1 MVLAMVVMTSR
12 RLKNSSMPLP
22 PKATASTKTEMIPHW
37 THRAFFRV
45 PVLGSTFWIHS
56 GHRPLG
62 VPWMV
67 DFSEVYMHSRMQLVV
82 LQKRMRPTM
91 RANQWEM
98 VRAAASEA
106 PKLDAR
112 VKPRFFM
119 MMTAALPMLI

>member
-1 MVLAMVVMTSR
+1 
-12 RLKNSSMPLP
+12 
-22 PKATASTKTEMIPHW
+22 
-37 THRAFFRV
+37 
-45 PVLGSTFWIHS
+45 
-56 GHRPLG
+56 
-62 VPWMV
+62 
-67 DFSEVYMHSRMQLVV
+67 MHSRMQLVV

-119 MMTAALPMLI
+119 MMTAALPMLIWPLNSAQFVNMPQTKMPRQ